1 MSGCL
6 LFCLNG
12 GLVVLIWLVQLIIY
26 PAMVHWPPKSF
37 CALHRW
43 YTIRI
48 SLLVIPLMSG
58 QALLVGYG
66 LITDSSALL
75 LVQASL
81 VAVVWG
87 LTFFLFVPL
96 HGRLSRGYDTAV
108 IRRLVAAN
116 WFRTILWSAVSGL
129 DIARVYFG

>member
-1 MSGCL
+1 MSDCL
-6 LFCLNG
+6 LVCLNG

-26 PAMVHWPPKSF
+26 PAMVHWPLPSF
-37 CALHRW
+37 CAIHRW
-43 YTIRI
+43 YTSRI

-66 LITDSSALL
+66 LVTNFSALL

-81 VAVVWG
+81 VAIAWG

-96 HGRLSRGYDTAV
+96 HARLSRGYDIAV

-129 DIARVYFG
+129 DIARVYLA